1 MSKEIQGKGR
11 FLTYIECPSCGG
23 SMAVELS
30 LGTNE
35 DGFLHV
41 WHEGW
46 CVHCDGNLVTP
57 LQEVVLIM
65 DESSYQILAN

>member
-1 MSKEIQGKGR
+1 
-11 FLTYIECPSCGG
+11 
-23 SMAVELS
+23 MAVELS